1 MGASIGGKTVVVV
14 GAGIVGA
21 ATAYFLSRSG
31 FAVRLLDANAP
42 ASAASGAADGAV
54 SVASKRPGP
63 MMTAAL
69 AGIALYRRLER
80 DGPLG
85 GLFHERPTIM
95 VAEDEHEAETL
106 RGHAEAL
113 AGAGKQLRHFEGT
126 ALPSYLPSVSA
137 HVRLAVEVGEEGHA
151 IGYEVVRRLI
161 AASGVAVERTTP
173 VLELVKSSSARS
185 IAAVATPRGPIEA
198 DHFVIAAGGGSAELL
213 GLSGTVRP
221 RKGQLV
227 VTERAPA
234 LNASL
239 PGSLMSCRYLLS
251 KDAILAAG
259 GAAGRRFGL
268 VIDPLRT
275 GQFLIG
281 GTREESGDT
290 SNDLAAVR
298 IMLASA
304 VRLLPGI
311 ARLRALRAFAGV
323 RSATSDGL
331 PLVGRV
337 PGYDNLIVAT
347 GFEGDGICLG
357 PLMGRTVSRLIA
369 GEDCELDLAPFA
381 PGRFER
387 RSLVA

>member
-1 MGASIGGKTVVVV
+1 MGANISGKPVVVV

-21 ATAYFLSRSG
+21 ATTYFLSRRG
-31 FAVRLLDANAP
+31 FRVRLLEAAAP
-42 ASAASGAADGAV
+42 AAAASGAADGAV

-69 AGIALYRRLER
+69 AGIALYRELER

-95 VAEDEHEAETL
+95 VAEDEREVESL
-106 RGHAEAL
+106 LGHAEAL
-113 AGAGKQLRHFEGT
+113 AGAGKGLRHFEGA
-126 ALPSYLPSVSA
+126 ALRRYLPSVSP

-161 AASGVAVERTTP
+161 AASGVAVERETP
-173 VLELVKSSSARS
+173 VLELIESSSGRG
-185 IAAVATPRGPIEA
+185 IAAVTTPRGHIEA
-198 DHFVIAAGGGSAELL
+198 DHFVIAAGGGSAELI
-213 GLSGTVRP
+213 GLPGTVRP
-221 RKGQLV
+221 RKGQLI
-227 VTERAPA
+227 VTERAAA

-251 KDAILAAG
+251 KDAIPAAAG
-259 GAAGRRFGL
+259 AEGRRFGL
-268 VIDPLRT
+268 VVDPLRT

-290 SNDLAAVR
+290 GNDLAAIR
-298 IMLASA
+298 AMLASA
-304 VRLLPGI
+304 ARLLPGI
-311 ARLRALRAFAGV
+311 AQVRALRAFAGV

-337 PGYDNLIVAT
+337 PGYENLVAAT

-357 PLMGRTVSRLIA
+357 PLVGRSVSSIIS
-369 GEDCELDLAPFA
+369 GEDCELDLSPFA